1 MFSLLWGI
9 KGKECSKPSFI
20 TVDIHISCTEY
31 VAPNSLLKAL
41 RKLVAAT
48 GSSVMKLLSVK
59 ADKPY
64 EAWHL
69 GFLGIKSRAISV
81 QC

>member
-48 GSSVMKLLSVK
+48 RQLS
-59 ADKPY
+59 D
-64 EAWHL
+64 EAAVSE
-69 GFLGIKSRAISV
+69 G
-81 QC
+81 